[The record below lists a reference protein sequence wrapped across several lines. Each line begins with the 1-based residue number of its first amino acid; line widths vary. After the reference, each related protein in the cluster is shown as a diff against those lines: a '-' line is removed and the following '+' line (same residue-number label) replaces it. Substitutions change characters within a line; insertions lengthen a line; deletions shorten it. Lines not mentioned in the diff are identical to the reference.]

1 MRYINDVTIVQGV
14 LHVLDV
20 QGDEPILSGALIE
33 LDDMTLEFIGNHII
47 KSLNDDEGRY
57 AEYLSNTLFTML
69 ADEEMDFQSKSV
81 GVAQKLF
88 DVLKKNQFCVSGDLL
103 FVEFKSGQLHGY
115 AMMKLDYQS
124 AFVHEIQFDD
134 GVFNV
139 HLSAQQTGLPG
150 SKQRLS
156 KCAFVDI
163 AGDQIFVLNK
173 KNRNEEPINPEYF
186 LEEFLQ
192 CQVIDDETVKT
203 KVLRNTVE
211 KWARNH
217 LKDDLETAMELR
229 DKMNE
234 YYKESDEVQ
243 VDEIIETVNDFE
255 MRQDL
260 ANRIKNQG
268 IDPEPIKL
276 DKQWVEKNMKSK
288 SIKTDTGFTIRGEF
302 LEFKDDKKF
311 EIIRNGDGTVNY
323 LIKNVRN
330 VFEK

>member
-1 MRYINDVTIVQGV
+1 MRYTNDVTIVQGI

-20 QGDEPILSGALIE
+20 QGDEPILSNTLIE
-33 LDDMTLEFIGNHII
+33 LDDSSLEFIGNHII

-57 AEYLSNTLFTML
+57 AEYLSNTLVGML
-69 ADEEMDFQSKSV
+69 KNEDLDFQGKSLSA
-81 GVAQKLF
+81 AQKLF
-88 DVLKKNQFCVSGDLL
+88 EVLKKNQFCISGDLL
-103 FVEFKSGQLHGY
+103 FVEFKSGQIHGY

-139 HLSAQQTGLPG
+139 HLAAQQTGLPG

-156 KCAFVDI
+156 KCAFVDVES
-163 AGDQIFVLNK
+163 DQIFILNK

-186 LEEFLQ
+186 LEEFMQ

-203 KVLRNTVE
+203 KVLRSTVE

-217 LKDDLETAMELR
+217 LKDDMESAMELR

-234 YYKESDEVQ
+234 YYKESEEIQ
-243 VDEIIETVNDFE
+243 VDELIETINDFE
-255 MRQDL
+255 KREDL
-260 ANRIKNQG
+260 VNRIKSQG

-276 DKQWVEKNMKSK
+276 DKHWIEKNMKSK

-302 LEFKDDKKF
+302 LEFKDDQKF

-330 VFEK
+330 IFEK